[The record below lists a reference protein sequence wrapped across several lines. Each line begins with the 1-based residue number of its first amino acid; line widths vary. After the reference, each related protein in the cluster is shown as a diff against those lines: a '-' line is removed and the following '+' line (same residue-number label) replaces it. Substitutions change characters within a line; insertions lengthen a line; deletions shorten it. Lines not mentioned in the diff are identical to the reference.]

1 MSTDTEKIPVWL
13 EGSALVDRVE
23 DLAGAFR
30 QLAILRLAERE
41 LPRLITEAKMAT
53 EAACLELGIGIEVVP
68 SMEPGRPAELT
79 VVDATSAVEIPPP
92 MLHPDETPESAGAA
106 APPAEA
112 GPGHPAEA
120 VEPGTLPTPP
130 APPSPALA
138 GLLQVTDAGGGSL
151 LADDPDPEPDP
162 PAEERY
168 PVDPPGFVADE
179 TVALD
184 PEPAATA
191 APPPTRAAPKAPGR
205 PLSQCTLDIIDV
217 LEQAAPHSSP
227 ASEIAELVD
236 RDVNQVRSSLK
247 RLVEAGRVNRDDSG
261 HWPVFTIAPSEAASS
276 NGASAL
282 KTALL
287 NAAGEEG

>member
-41 LPRLITEAKMAT
+41 IPRLISEAKMAT

-79 VVDATSAVEIPPP
+79 VVDATSVVEIPPP

-120 VEPGTLPTPP
+120 VEPGAPETPP
-130 APPSPALA
+130 APSSRPPAD
-138 GLLQVTDAGGGSL
+138 LLHVADTGGGSR
-151 LADDPDPEPDP
+151 LADDPDP
-162 PAEERY
+162 
-168 PVDPPGFVADE
+168 
-179 TVALD
+179 D
-184 PEPAATA
+184 PEPATPA
-191 APPPTRAAPKAPGR
+191 APEPSRTAPKAPGR

>member
-68 SMEPGRPAELT
+68 SMEPGRSAEPT
-79 VVDATSAVEIPPP
+79 VVDATSVVEIPPP

-120 VEPGTLPTPP
+120 VEPGAPETPP
-130 APPSPALA
+130 APPSPPPA
-138 GLLQVTDAGGGSL
+138 GLLHVADAGGVSL
-151 LADDPDPEPDP
+151 LADDPEPDP
-162 PAEERY
+162 PAEEPY

-179 TVALD
+179 TIVLD
-184 PEPAATA
+184 PPAADPDPA
-191 APPPTRAAPKAPGR
+191 PAPPRPAEKSPGR
-205 PLSQCTLDIIDV
+205 PLSPSTLAIIDV
-217 LEQAAPHSSP
+217 LEQASPHSSP
-227 ASEIAELVD
+227 ASEIAELASL
-236 RDVNQVRSSLK
+236 DVNVVRSSLK
-247 RLVEAGRVNRDDSG
+247 RLVEAGRVTRDDSG
-261 HWPVFTIAPSEAASS
+261 HWPVFSIAQAPAAA

-287 NAAGEEG
+287 NAAGQEA